1 MRRLIEIIL
10 LIPLCLALCA
20 EANAQSV
27 RGYVLDENDSAM
39 EFATIALISLPDSTV
54 CGSGMTDGN
63 VGKLN
68 INFNADFVSG
78 RGSSDT
84 ETIESSLISPAEI
97 SANSK
102 YKGTGAGQDAKSRMS
117 N

>member
-1 MRRLIEIIL
+1 MAPPWNLRPSCSSPFPTRLS
-10 LIPLCLALCA
+10 A
-20 EANAQSV
+20 EADQP
-27 RGYVLDENDSAM
+27 YNDSWNGN
-39 EFATIALISLPDSTV
+39 LYY
-54 CGSGMTDGN
+54 DGN

-68 INFNADFVSG
+68 INFNADFVRG